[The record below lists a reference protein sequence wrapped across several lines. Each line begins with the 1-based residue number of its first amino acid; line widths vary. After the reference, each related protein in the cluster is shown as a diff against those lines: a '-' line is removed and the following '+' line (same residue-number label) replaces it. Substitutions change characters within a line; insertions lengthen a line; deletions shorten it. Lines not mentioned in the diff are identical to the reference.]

1 MLYSRSLLVIYFIFP
16 VKLRKAKNKFSKKE
30 NIKDIKENKNKQG
43 KREIL
48 KIQKN
53 LKLAEVHEKE
63 NAKQQNKTKQPK
75 TISSG

>member
-53 LKLAEVHEKE
+53 LKLAENIYFPLSVV
-63 NAKQQNKTKQPK
+63 NLSIPK
-75 TISSG
+75 IFSYF